1 MPEATPINQLT
12 QKTMAEVTISNEELK
27 AKLQKSHLDEYE
39 KADLA
44 ELIPQMTDDE
54 KQETLGLIEQ
64 SQEVGK
70 RQEEEDKRYQE
81 DLKKLNIEYEEKMN
95 QAVQDSKKMTVQE
108 FEKAEKE
115 DRQELNELEEE
126 LNQL

>member
-1 MPEATPINQLT
+1 
-12 QKTMAEVTISNEELK
+12 MAEVTISNEELK